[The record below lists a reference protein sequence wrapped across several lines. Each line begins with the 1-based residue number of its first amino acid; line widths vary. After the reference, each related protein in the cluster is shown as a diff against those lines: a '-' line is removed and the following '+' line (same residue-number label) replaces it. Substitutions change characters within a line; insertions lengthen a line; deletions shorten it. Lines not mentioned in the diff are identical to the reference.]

1 MTLPGTDLAVQRH
14 RLYED
19 VLAIL
24 TGTAFAALGLVMYT
38 HAHLTAGSAA
48 GLALLL
54 QYMTG
59 YGFGTIFFV
68 INLPFYAFGVAR
80 MGWAFAA
87 RTFAAVVLVS
97 VMSRAFPMWI
107 SFEFLDP
114 LFAALL
120 GGALQGMGLLV
131 LARHR
136 TGLGGFTILALFL
149 QDRNIIR
156 AGYFQLG
163 VDLIILAVAFTV
175 LTGPQVVL
183 SVIGAV
189 VFNMILA
196 INHRPGRY
204 VAMS

>member
-1 MTLPGTDLAVQRH
+1 MTLSSDAAVARH
-14 RLYED
+14 RFYED

-24 TGTAFAALGLVMYT
+24 TGTAFAALGLVFYT
-38 HAHLTAGSAA
+38 ETRLTTGSAA

-59 YGFGTIFFV
+59 YGFGLIFFV
-68 INLPFYAFGVAR
+68 INLPFYAFAVAR
-80 MGWAFAA
+80 MGWAFAI

-97 VMSRAFPMWI
+97 ALSRLFPLWI
-107 SFEFLDP
+107 SVDHLDP
-114 LFAALL
+114 LFAAVI
-120 GGALQGMGLLV
+120 GGALQGMGLLI

-136 TGLGGFTILALFL
+136 TGLGGFTILALYL
-149 QDRNIIR
+149 QDRHGIR
-156 AGYFQLG
+156 AGYFQLA
-163 VDLIILAVAFTV
+163 VDLVILLIALTV
-175 LTGPQVVL
+175 LTWPQVVL

-204 VAMS
+204 VGMS